1 MALARMWGADGA
13 YGPPGLVGPGA
24 NGLRLIPA
32 HGLREIGA
40 ARRMRADAILLSPAF
55 PTRSHPGA
63 KTLGVALWRG
73 LAGRCGGTVMALGG
87 MTKAGARRL
96 GAAHWAAIDGLSGN
110 IKKGV
115 DHPGEAD

>member
-55 PTRSHPGA
+55 PTRSHPG
-63 KTLGVALWRG
+63 
-73 LAGRCGGTVMALGG
+73 
-87 MTKAGARRL
+87 RR
-96 GAAHWAAIDGLSGN
+96 HWASRFGEGW
-110 IKKGV
+110 
-115 DHPGEAD
+115 PGDAEARSWPWAA